1 MTEQLDDVVYGRLS
15 ELSELANDLLNAN
28 DAISAIELLLGA
40 LNLLPNPK
48 NNWEAY
54 TWINGSLGE
63 AYFILKDYSRAKE
76 VLFDALNGP
85 DGWENPFIL
94 LRLGESLYEMGEK
107 DAASQYLARAYMLEG
122 EELFKD
128 EDSKYLVLLKSKLL
142 IDGP

>member
-1 MTEQLDDVVYGRLS
+1 MTEQLDDVVYGRIS

-54 TWINGSLGE
+54 TWINGPLGE